1 MGLAAGL
8 MGMMGTVQ
16 GPGGFDPP
24 KLVPMS
30 ALLAIG
36 SLTIA
41 GVVAGLYPARKAAML
56 QPVEA
61 LRQEGI
67 LELDANMFQDLF
79 QEAYGAMR
87 HNRRRTALTMLG
99 MAWGI
104 ATVVMLLAYGDG
116 FGQACANIFANFG
129 TKLVIVVPG
138 RTSMQAGGKKA
149 GMLVRFTQDD
159 VETLTSNLP
168 QITQITPEVSKQAS
182 IQFDTRV
189 FTWAVTGNYP
199 NVFDVRA
206 LKLDQ
211 GRFYNPED
219 EIQRARVAVIGSEA
233 KEKLF
238 SGRNALGEHIRVD
251 GLSFEVIG
259 VLSAKMQEGN
269 DDINRVVYVPFSTMS
284 DLKNTHYLDTIWF
297 TYQTPEYESLE
308 QSVRTILAAEHK
320 FSQTDRQ
327 AVDVFNLMMQVH
339 QFEIITMGLK
349 ILMGFI
355 GTLTLGIGGV
365 GLMNIMLVSVTQRTR
380 EIGVQKALGAP
391 RRYILMQFLAE
402 ALTITFI
409 GGVLGVIL
417 AYAVAL
423 SVGRL
428 TLYSAFAKN
437 GEAGDIRLIISPGT
451 LIASTLILGA
461 VGLISGM
468 IPAFRA
474 SRLNPIEALRHE

>member
-1 MGLAAGL
+1 M
-8 MGMMGTVQ
+8 
-16 GPGGFDPP
+16 FRD
-24 KLVPMS
+24 
-30 ALLAIG
+30 LLG
-36 SLTIA
+36 
-41 GVVAGLYPARKAAML
+41 
-56 QPVEA
+56 
-61 LRQEGI
+61 
-67 LELDANMFQDLF
+67 
-79 QEAYGAMR
+79 EAYAAMR

-138 RTSMQAGGKKA
+138 KTSMQAGGQKS
-149 GMLVRFTQDD
+149 GVQIRFTQDD
-159 VETLTSNLP
+159 VEALATNLP
-168 QITQITPEVSKQAS
+168 QITHITPTVEKQANVQYDNRDFTFTVSGNDPDVLS
-182 IQFDTRV
+182 I
-189 FTWAVTGNYP
+189 
-199 NVFDVRA
+199 RA
-206 LKLDQ
+206 LKLGQ
-211 GRFYNPED
+211 GRFYNMED
-219 EIQRARVAVIGSEA
+219 QVQRARVAVIGSEA

-238 SGRNALGEHIRVD
+238 SGRNALGEYIRLD
-251 GLSFEVIG
+251 GLSFEVVG

-269 DDINRVVYVPFSTMS
+269 DDINRVVYIPFATMS
-284 DLKNTHYLDTIWF
+284 DLKDTHYLDMMWF
-297 TYQTPEYESLE
+297 NYQTPEYERIE
-308 QSVRTILAAEHK
+308 PAVRTILATQHK
-320 FSQTDRQ
+320 FSQTDRE
-327 AVDVFNLMMQVH
+327 AVRVFNLMTQLH
-339 QFEIITMGLK
+339 QFQVIALGLK

-380 EIGVQKALGAP
+380 EIGVQKALGAQ

-409 GGVLGVIL
+409 GGILGMIL

-428 TLYSAFAKN
+428 TFYSAFAKN
-437 GEAGDIRLIISPGT
+437 GEAGDIRLIIAPGT

-468 IPAFRA
+468 VPALRA
-474 SRLNPIEALRHE
+474 SRLDPIEALRHE

>member
-1 MGLAAGL
+1 M
-8 MGMMGTVQ
+8 
-16 GPGGFDPP
+16 FRD
-24 KLVPMS
+24 
-30 ALLAIG
+30 LL
-36 SLTIA
+36 
-41 GVVAGLYPARKAAML
+41 
-56 QPVEA
+56 
-61 LRQEGI
+61 
-67 LELDANMFQDLF
+67 

-116 FGQACANIFANFG
+116 FGRACANIFANFG

-138 RTSMQAGGKKA
+138 RTSMQAGGQKA
-149 GMLVRFTQDD
+149 GVLVRFTQDD
-159 VETLTSNLP
+159 VDTLTTNLP
-168 QITQITPEVSKQAS
+168 QITRITPEVSKQAS
-182 IQFDTRV
+182 IQYDTRV

-211 GRFYNPED
+211 GRFYNPQD
-219 EIQRARVAVIGSEA
+219 QIQRARVAVIGSEA

-251 GLSFEVIG
+251 GLSFEVVG

-269 DDINRVVYVPFSTMS
+269 DDINRVIYVPFTTMS
-284 DLKNTHYLDTIWF
+284 DLKNTHYLDSIWF

-308 QSVRTILAAEHK
+308 QSVRTIMATQHK
-320 FSQTDRQ
+320 FNQTDRQ
-327 AVDVFNLMMQVH
+327 AVEVFNLMMQVH

-380 EIGVQKALGAP
+380 EIGVQKALGAQ

-437 GEAGDIRLIISPGT
+437 GEAGDIRLIIAPAT

-461 VGLISGM
+461 VGLVSGM
-468 IPAFRA
+468 VPAFRA

>member
-1 MGLAAGL
+1 MPRGVETRGAFK
-8 MGMMGTVQ
+8 M
-16 GPGGFDPP
+16 FHD
-24 KLVPMS
+24 
-30 ALLAIG
+30 LL
-36 SLTIA
+36 
-41 GVVAGLYPARKAAML
+41 
-56 QPVEA
+56 
-61 LRQEGI
+61 
-67 LELDANMFQDLF
+67 
-79 QEAYGAMR
+79 QEAYAAMR

-138 RTSMQAGGKKA
+138 RTSVQAGGQKA
-149 GMLVRFTQDD
+149 GVPIRFTQED
-159 VETLTSNLP
+159 VEALTTNLP
-168 QITQITPEVSKQAS
+168 QITHITPEVSKQATV
-182 IQFDTRV
+182 QYDTRA
-189 FTWAVTGNYP
+189 FTWGVTGNDP
-199 NVFDVRA
+199 NVLDVRS

-211 GRFYNPED
+211 GRFYNLED
-219 EIQRARVAVIGSEA
+219 QIQRARVAVIGSEA

-238 SGRNALGEHIRVD
+238 SGRNALGEHIRLD
-251 GLSFEVIG
+251 GLSFEVVG
-259 VLSAKMQEGN
+259 VLAAKMQEGN
-269 DDINRVVYVPFSTMS
+269 DDINRVVYVPFTTMG
-284 DLKNTHYLDTIWF
+284 DLKDTHYLDSIWF
-297 TYQTPEYESLE
+297 NYQTPEYQTLE
-308 QSVRTILAAEHK
+308 NAVRAILAVPHK
-320 FSQTDRQ
+320 FNQSDRQ
-327 AVDVFNLMMQVH
+327 AVRVFNLMMQVH
-339 QFEIITMGLK
+339 QFEIITLGLK
-349 ILMGFI
+349 VLMGFI

-380 EIGVQKALGAP
+380 EIGVQKALGAQ

-437 GEAGDIRLIISPGT
+437 GEAGDIRLIIAPGT

-461 VGLISGM
+461 VGLVSGM
-468 IPAFRA
+468 IPALRA
-474 SRLNPIEALRHE
+474 SRLDPIEALRHE

>member
-1 MGLAAGL
+1 M
-8 MGMMGTVQ
+8 
-16 GPGGFDPP
+16 FRD
-24 KLVPMS
+24 
-30 ALLAIG
+30 LL
-36 SLTIA
+36 
-41 GVVAGLYPARKAAML
+41 R
-56 QPVEA
+56 
-61 LRQEGI
+61 
-67 LELDANMFQDLF
+67 
-79 QEAYGAMR
+79 EAYNAMR

-99 MAWGI
+99 MAWVI

-138 RTSMQAGGKKA
+138 QTSMQAGGQKS
-149 GMLVRFTQDD
+149 GVQVRFTQED
-159 VETLTSNLP
+159 VEALSTNLP
-168 QITQITPEVSKQAS
+168 QITQITPEVGKQVS
-182 IQFDTRV
+182 VQYDTRV
-189 FTWAVTGNYP
+189 FTWSVSGNNP
-199 NVFDVRA
+199 TVLSIRA
-206 LKLDQ
+206 LKLGQ
-211 GRFYNPED
+211 GRFYNMED
-219 EIQRARVAVIGSEA
+219 QVQRARVAVIGSEA

-238 SGRNALGEHIRVD
+238 SGRNALGEHIRLN
-251 GLSFEVIG
+251 GLSFEVVG
-259 VLSAKMQEGN
+259 VLGAKMQEGN
-269 DDINRVVYVPFSTMS
+269 DDINRVVYIPFTTMS
-284 DLKNTHYLDTIWF
+284 DLKDTHYLDTIWF
-297 TYQTPEYESLE
+297 TYQTPEYERLE
-308 QSVRTILAAEHK
+308 PAVRSILAVQHK
-320 FSQTDRQ
+320 FNQSDRQ
-327 AVDVFNLMMQVH
+327 AVRVFNLMMQVH
-339 QFEIITMGLK
+339 QFEIITLGLK
-349 ILMGFI
+349 VLMGFI

-437 GEAGDIRLIISPGT
+437 GEAGDIRLIIAPGT

-468 IPAFRA
+468 VPALRA
-474 SRLNPIEALRHE
+474 SRLDPIEALRHE

>member
-1 MGLAAGL
+1 M
-8 MGMMGTVQ
+8 
-16 GPGGFDPP
+16 FRD
-24 KLVPMS
+24 
-30 ALLAIG
+30 LL
-36 SLTIA
+36 
-41 GVVAGLYPARKAAML
+41 
-56 QPVEA
+56 
-61 LRQEGI
+61 
-67 LELDANMFQDLF
+67 

-104 ATVVMLLAYGDG
+104 ATVVMLLAYGNG

-129 TKLVIVVPG
+129 SKLVIVVPN
-138 RTSMQAGGKKA
+138 RTSMQAGGQKA
-149 GMLVRFTQDD
+149 GVLVRFTQDD
-159 VETLTSNLP
+159 VDTLTTNLP
-168 QITQITPEVSKQAS
+168 QISHITPEVSKQS
-182 IQFDTRV
+182 SVQYDTRV
-189 FTWAVTGNYP
+189 FTFPVSGNDP
-199 NVFDVRA
+199 NVIEVRS
-206 LKLDQ
+206 LKLGQ
-211 GRFYNPED
+211 GRFYNMED
-219 EIQRARVAVIGSEA
+219 QVQRARVAVIGSEA

-238 SGRNALGEHIRVD
+238 SGRNALGEHIRMD

-269 DDINRVVYVPFSTMS
+269 DDINRVIYVPFSTMS
-284 DLKNTHYLDTIWF
+284 ELKNTHYLDTVWF

-308 QSVRTILAAEHK
+308 QSVRTILATQHK
-320 FSQTDRQ
+320 FNQTDRQ
-327 AVDVFNLMMQVH
+327 AVHVFNLMTQVH
-339 QFEIITMGLK
+339 QFEIITTGLK

-380 EIGVQKALGAP
+380 EIGVQKALGA
-391 RRYILMQFLAE
+391 RRRHILLQFLAE

-409 GGVLGVIL
+409 GGVLGIVL

-437 GEAGDIRLIISPGT
+437 GEAGDIRLIIAPGT

-461 VGLISGM
+461 VGLVSGM
-468 IPAFRA
+468 VPAFRA
-474 SRLNPIEALRHE
+474 SRLDPIEALRHE

>member
-1 MGLAAGL
+1 M
-8 MGMMGTVQ
+8 
-16 GPGGFDPP
+16 FRD
-24 KLVPMS
+24 
-30 ALLAIG
+30 LL
-36 SLTIA
+36 
-41 GVVAGLYPARKAAML
+41 
-56 QPVEA
+56 
-61 LRQEGI
+61 
-67 LELDANMFQDLF
+67 

-116 FGQACANIFANFG
+116 FGRACANIFANFG

-138 RTSMQAGGKKA
+138 RTSMQAGGQKA
-149 GMLVRFTQDD
+149 GVLVRFTQDD
-159 VETLTSNLP
+159 VETLTTNLP
-168 QITQITPEVSKQAS
+168 QITHITPEVSKQAS
-182 IQFDTRV
+182 IQYDTRV
-189 FTWAVTGNYP
+189 FTWAVTGNYS
-199 NVFDVRA
+199 NVIDVRA
-206 LKLDQ
+206 LKLRQ

-219 EIQRARVAVIGSEA
+219 EMQRARVAVIGSEA

-269 DDINRVVYVPFSTMS
+269 DDINRVIYVPFSTMS
-284 DLKNTHYLDTIWF
+284 ELKSTHYLDTVWF

-308 QSVRTILAAEHK
+308 QSVRTILATQHK
-320 FSQTDRQ
+320 FNQTDRQ
-327 AVDVFNLMMQVH
+327 AVQVFNLMTQVH
-339 QFEIITMGLK
+339 QFEIITLGLK

-380 EIGVQKALGAP
+380 EIGVQKALGAR
-391 RRYILMQFLAE
+391 RRYILLQFLAE

-409 GGVLGVIL
+409 GGVLGIAL
-417 AYAVAL
+417 AYTVAL

-437 GEAGDIRLIISPGT
+437 GEAGDIRLVIAPGT

-461 VGLISGM
+461 VGLVSGM
-468 IPAFRA
+468 VPAFRA
-474 SRLNPIEALRHE
+474 SRLDPIEALRYE